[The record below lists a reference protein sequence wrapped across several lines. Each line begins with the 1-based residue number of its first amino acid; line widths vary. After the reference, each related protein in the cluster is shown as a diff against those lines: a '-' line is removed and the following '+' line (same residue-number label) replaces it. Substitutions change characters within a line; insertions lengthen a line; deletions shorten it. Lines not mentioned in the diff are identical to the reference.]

1 VQISTRQRG
10 APLDLIVSEAMI
22 LANSSWGGWLGELGV
37 PGLYRSQASLAPGI
51 KVRMGTRALPHAGLG
66 VKSYAWST
74 SPLRRYTDLVN
85 QWQIIAAARHGKTAA
100 LAAPFKPKDADLFSI
115 LSGFDAAYA
124 AYNAHQGG
132 MERFWTLKH
141 LQQQGIAE
149 LDATLIKDVQRRPGA
164 RRHAAAGV
172 PGHRHARLDAR
183 CARARQA
190 RRDRRDRA
198 RRARH
203 RHRAPRCRAG
213 RSRRARGERRG
224 RGRSGRA
231 DRHRCRPR
239 RQRSR
244 AGERARMNLRDLSSL
259 QIALGLSVAAHA
271 LLLGLRFADPETFN
285 RVFTETPLEVILVN
299 AKTNER
305 PDKARA
311 IAQTSLAGGG
321 DLERGRATSPLP
333 PSTFTAVGDSM
344 EDAQRQVEAM
354 QAQQMLLLA
363 QIKQQLAAMPMP
375 DPRNQGSPSEN
386 AAREE
391 KRRQL
396 IKMLAEIERRVNEE
410 NARPKKRYLSPATR
424 EATYAVYVDALRRR
438 IEQRGTENFPELAGK
453 KLYGELT
460 MMVTVNFDGSI
471 LGTEIVEGSGNQS
484 LDRRAQAIVRSIG
497 NFGKFTDAMRRQT
510 DQIVLPSRFKFT
522 RDETL
527 ETQVSSSSRQ

>member
-1 VQISTRQRG
+1 
-10 APLDLIVSEAMI
+10 
-22 LANSSWGGWLGELGV
+22 
-37 PGLYRSQASLAPGI
+37 
-51 KVRMGTRALPHAGLG
+51 
-66 VKSYAWST
+66 
-74 SPLRRYTDLVN
+74 
-85 QWQIIAAARHGKTAA
+85 
-100 LAAPFKPKDADLFSI
+100 
-115 LSGFDAAYA
+115 
-124 AYNAHQGG
+124 
-132 MERFWTLKH
+132 
-141 LQQQGIAE
+141 
-149 LDATLIKDVQRRPGA
+149 
-164 RRHAAAGV
+164 
-172 PGHRHARLDAR
+172 
-183 CARARQA
+183 
-190 RRDRRDRA
+190 
-198 RRARH
+198 
-203 RHRAPRCRAG
+203 
-213 RSRRARGERRG
+213 
-224 RGRSGRA
+224 
-231 DRHRCRPR
+231 
-239 RQRSR
+239 
-244 AGERARMNLRDLSSL
+244 MNLRDLSSL

-271 LLLGLRFADPETFN
+271 LLLGLRFASPETFN

-321 DLERGRATSPLP
+321 DLDRGRATSPLP
-333 PSTFTAVGDSM
+333 PSAFTAVGDSM

-375 DPRNQGSPSEN
+375 DPRNQGNPSEN

-396 IKMLAEIERRVNEE
+396 IDMLAEIERRVNEE

-460 MMVTVNFDGSI
+460 MLVTVNFDGAI
-471 LGTEIVEGSGNQS
+471 LGTEVIEGSGNQT

-527 ETQVSSSSRQ
+527 ETQVSSSSTQ